1 MRPGESINLQTYEL
15 IKRAGNSDFLLYDFP
30 SMRAKFY
37 LVNNRIANFA
47 YCIFS
52 VCLSVCL
59 QEEKR
64 LAKEEERLAKLH
76 AKEEK
81 KRGKKE
87 AKELLL
93 ANDGNSKK

>member
-1 MRPGESINLQTYEL
+1 M
-15 IKRAGNSDFLLYDFP
+15 
-30 SMRAKFY
+30 
-37 LVNNRIANFA
+37 
-47 YCIFS
+47 
-52 VCLSVCL
+52 

-93 ANDGNSKK
+93 ANDGNSKKWGEGTQLASKNAYFQLQF

>member
-1 MRPGESINLQTYEL
+1 
-15 IKRAGNSDFLLYDFP
+15 
-30 SMRAKFY
+30 MRAY
-37 LVNNRIANFA
+37 RITF
-47 YCIFS
+47 CISF
-52 VCLSVCL
+52 L

-64 LAKEEERLAKLH
+64 LAKEEERLAKMH

-93 ANDGNSKK
+93 ANDGNNKK

>member
-1 MRPGESINLQTYEL
+1 VAHKAQAIPI
-15 IKRAGNSDFLLYDFP
+15 FLFMISTACKQSYSFCILH
-30 SMRAKFY
+30 
-37 LVNNRIANFA
+37 FA
-47 YCIFS
+47 FS
-52 VCLSVCL
+52 

>member
-1 MRPGESINLQTYEL
+1 MRH
-15 IKRAGNSDFLLYDFP
+15 K
-30 SMRAKFY
+30 Y
-37 LVNNRIANFA
+37 LFCALPFR
-47 YCIFS
+47 
-52 VCLSVCL
+52 

-93 ANDGNSKK
+93 ANDGNNKK